1 VGLATNIPPHNLN
14 EVIDGTLAYIDNT
27 EISTKGLMEHIKG
40 PDLPTGG
47 ILIGKNSLISAYET
61 GEGKVTFRARTNI
74 EKLEYG
80 RLVNAAGMTGE
91 KQRKLAEEFPS
102 PYHWKFRVVPNKG
115 EPPAWCPLRKFEVKG

>member
-1 VGLATNIPPHNLN
+1 VRIQI
-14 EVIDGTLAYIDNT
+14 EVTCETCEHLDHSGAFTPGGAQPICDHDDAAERAYPGVDF
-27 EISTKGLMEHIKG
+27 E
-40 PDLPTGG
+40 
-47 ILIGKNSLISAYET
+47 
-61 GEGKVTFRARTNI
+61 
-74 EKLEYG
+74 EKELEYG